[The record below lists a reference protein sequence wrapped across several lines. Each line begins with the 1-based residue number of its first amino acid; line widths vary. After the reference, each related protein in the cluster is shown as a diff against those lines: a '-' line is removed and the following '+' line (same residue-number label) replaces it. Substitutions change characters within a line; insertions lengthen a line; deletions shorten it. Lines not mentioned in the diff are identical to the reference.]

1 MYFAKYFTV
10 DENLT
15 VNYTVE
21 KEFLLDI
28 LYNYNIQIVQGIF
41 DSTKFYLEQFIA
53 WKQKYAYKM
62 IGPFNKKI
70 FLTG

>member
-10 DENLT
+10 DENFT
-15 VNYTVE
+15 VKYTA
-21 KEFLLDI
+21 KEQFLLDI
-28 LYNYNIQIVQGIF
+28 LSSYNIQIVQGIF

-62 IGPFNKKI
+62 IGPLNKKK
-70 FLTG
+70 FF